1 MEKQLNGNVNIVTL
15 PLISANNLTSDKDI
29 LLISNKNIKYNLTD
43 TTVSSINK
51 TLEKIPITSQ
61 TSCHD
66 SDMSSTSTVASSSDL
81 FASTYSQQFYQQKI
95 ALNNNETVSPDNI
108 NKESNN
114 VYQSQHFSKNCSSNG
129 VSNLNEK
136 TETSDLPLAT
146 KINGSSPK
154 TKEVKI

>member
-1 MEKQLNGNVNIVTL
+1 MEKQLNGNVNLVTL

-29 LLISNKNIKYNLTD
+29 LLISNKNNKYNSTD

-81 FASTYSQQFYQQKI
+81 FASTCSQQFYQQKI
-95 ALNNNETVSPDNI
+95 ALNNNEPVSPDNI
-108 NKESNN
+108 NTESNN
-114 VYQSQHFSKNCSSNG
+114 VYQSQQFSKNCSTNG

-136 TETSDLPLAT
+136 TESSDLPLAT

>member
-1 MEKQLNGNVNIVTL
+1 MEKQLNGNVNLVTL

-29 LLISNKNIKYNLTD
+29 LLISNKNNKYNSTD

-81 FASTYSQQFYQQKI
+81 FASTCSQQFYQQKI
-95 ALNNNETVSPDNI
+95 ALNNNEPVSPDNI
-108 NKESNN
+108 NTESNN
-114 VYQSQHFSKNCSSNG
+114 VYQSQQFSKNCSTNG

-136 TETSDLPLAT
+136 TESSDLLLAT